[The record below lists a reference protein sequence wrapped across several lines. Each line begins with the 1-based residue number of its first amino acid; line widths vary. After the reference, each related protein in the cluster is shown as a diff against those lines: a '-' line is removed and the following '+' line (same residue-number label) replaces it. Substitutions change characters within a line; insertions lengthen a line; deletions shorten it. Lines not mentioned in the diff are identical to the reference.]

1 MYRNKIKPEPLL
13 IKLIRI
19 FTGLVFIFSSTVK
32 GIDPI
37 GTAYRVEDYL
47 LVYGWTSM
55 LDYAL
60 LLGVFL
66 IIVEFLIGFALVF
79 RLKSNIAG
87 LGVLLIMAVFT
98 IITYLDARYNMVP
111 DCGCFGDAVKLTNWQ
126 TFYKNIFLIVLALII
141 FIYRKRMKIKMP
153 CRIQW
158 VMLVIFVGLYTG
170 FVIHS
175 YQHLPVMDFRDWKV
189 GNDMKAEGLDL
200 VKTYVKYQN
209 TETGEEQEFLSP
221 DYPWSDSVWMSQWS
235 FVSQR
240 IDDSQRILKHG
251 VMLEDVEGNDWT
263 MDIIENPEFQLILV
277 SWDLQEA
284 SSSGLSSLRK
294 VIDETNELNIPIVLI
309 TSSTNDVIEKYLKE
323 YQLDVE
329 TLFADDIE
337 LKAMIRS
344 NPGLVFMH
352 NGIVLQKWGF
362 RNFPDKT
369 ELETYL
375 TP

>member
-98 IITYLDARYNMVP
+98 VITYLDARYNMVP

-158 VMLVIFVGLYTG
+158 AMLVIFVGLYAG

-175 YQHLPVMDFRDWKV
+175 YRHLPIMDFRDWKV

-200 VKTYVKYQN
+200 VKTYVKYRN
-209 TETGEEQEFLSP
+209 IETGEEQEFLSP
-221 DYPWSDSVWMSQWS
+221 DYPWNDSIWMSQWT
-235 FVSQR
+235 FVNQR

-251 VMLEDVEGNDWT
+251 VMLEDTEGNDWT
-263 MDIIENPEFQLILV
+263 MDIVENPEFQLILI

-284 SSSGLSSLRK
+284 SHSGLSSLRK
-294 VIDETNELNIPIVLI
+294 VIDEANELNIPIVLI
-309 TSSTNDVIEKYLKE
+309 TSSTSDIIEKYLNE

-344 NPGLVFMH
+344 NPGLVLMH
-352 NGIVLQKWGF
+352 NGIVIQKWPF

-369 ELETYL
+369 ALESFIH
-375 TP
+375 P